1 MNKYQQIIN
10 KLKDTKNND
19 ELFILLNAYINEKLY
34 EDAIKLIENNS
45 QLVKEKPL
53 HIIKLHIELLLSLEL
68 FDEASIA
75 YKKYLELPYISQE
88 VEEYLKEIPSLI
100 EERKDVNKN
109 KTYTIDEIDE
119 ILTSHYDQG
128 KIMDV
133 LFSLDN
139 YNILKL
145 LTPIEIFLLRK
156 DVHPN
161 LRTYALI
168 SLVSNNISTPVQILK
183 DGNKITVVP
192 NKLKPPFCDDNFKK
206 VIKYIESELYK
217 DPSIQQIAF
226 QLLNNYVLDCYPD
239 DVLNDV
245 DLNEFCLALTSL
257 AKDYLSIANDDVTN
271 DQLKQKIKKVLE
283 KTPDLI
289 I

>member
-156 DVHPN
+156 DVHPS

-168 SLVSNNISTPVQILK
+168 SLVSNNISSPVQILK

-217 DPSIQQIAF
+217 DPSVQQIAF

-257 AKDYLSIANDDVTN
+257 AKDYLSIANDDVIN

>member
-68 FDEASIA
+68 FDEASLA

-119 ILTSHYDQG
+119 ILTTHYDQG

-133 LFSLDN
+133 LFSLDD

-156 DVHPN
+156 DVHPS

-168 SLVSNNISTPVQILK
+168 SLVSNNISSPVQILK

-192 NKLKPPFCDDNFKK
+192 NKLKPPFCDDNFNK

-217 DPSIQQIAF
+217 DPSVQQIAF

-257 AKDYLSIANDDVTN
+257 AKDYLSIANDDVIN

>member
-10 KLKDTKNND
+10 KLKGTKNND

-119 ILTSHYDQG
+119 ILTTHYDQG

-156 DVHPN
+156 DVHPS

-168 SLVSNNISTPVQILK
+168 SLVSNNISSPVQILK
-183 DGNKITVVP
+183 DGKKITVVP
-192 NKLKPPFCDDNFKK
+192 NKLKPPFCDDNFRK

-217 DPSIQQIAF
+217 DPSVQQIAF

-257 AKDYLSIANDDVTN
+257 AKDYLSIANDDVAN

>member
-156 DVHPN
+156 DVHPS

-168 SLVSNNISTPVQILK
+168 SLVSNNISSPVQILK
-183 DGNKITVVP
+183 DGKKITVVP

-217 DPSIQQIAF
+217 DPSVQQIAF

-271 DQLKQKIKKVLE
+271 EQLKQKIKKVLE

>member
-119 ILTSHYDQG
+119 ILTTHYDQG

-156 DVHPN
+156 DVHPS

-168 SLVSNNISTPVQILK
+168 SLVSNNISSPVQILK

-192 NKLKPPFCDDNFKK
+192 NKLKPPFCDDNFRK

-217 DPSIQQIAF
+217 DPSVQQIAF

>member
-10 KLKDTKNND
+10 KLKGTKNND

-156 DVHPN
+156 DVHPS

-168 SLVSNNISTPVQILK
+168 SLVSNNISSPVQILK
-183 DGNKITVVP
+183 DGKKITVVP
-192 NKLKPPFCDDNFKK
+192 NKLKPPFCDDNFIK

-217 DPSIQQIAF
+217 DPSVQQIAF

>member
-119 ILTSHYDQG
+119 ILTTHYDQG

-156 DVHPN
+156 DVHPS

-168 SLVSNNISTPVQILK
+168 SLVSNNISSPVQILK
-183 DGNKITVVP
+183 DGKKITVVP

-217 DPSIQQIAF
+217 DPSVQQIAF

-271 DQLKQKIKKVLE
+271 EQLKQKIKKVLE

>member
-68 FDEASIA
+68 FDEASLA

-119 ILTSHYDQG
+119 ILTTHYDQG

-133 LFSLDN
+133 LFSLDD

-156 DVHPN
+156 DVHPS

-168 SLVSNNISTPVQILK
+168 SLVSNNISSPVQILK

-217 DPSIQQIAF
+217 DPSVQQIAF

-271 DQLKQKIKKVLE
+271 GELKQKIKKVLE

>member
-168 SLVSNNISTPVQILK
+168 SLVSNNISSPVQILK

-217 DPSIQQIAF
+217 DPSVQQIAF

-271 DQLKQKIKKVLE
+271 GELKQKIKKVLE

>member
-133 LFSLDN
+133 FFSLDN

-145 LTPIEIFLLRK
+145 LTTIEIFLIRK
-156 DVHPN
+156 DVNPS
-161 LRTYALI
+161 LRTYALL
-168 SLVSNNISTPVQILK
+168 SLVSNNISSPVQILK
-183 DGNKITVVP
+183 DGKKITVVP

-217 DPSIQQIAF
+217 DPSVQQIAF

>member
-10 KLKDTKNND
+10 KLKGTKNND

-156 DVHPN
+156 DVHPS

-168 SLVSNNISTPVQILK
+168 SLVSNNISSPVQILK
-183 DGNKITVVP
+183 DGKKITVVP

-217 DPSIQQIAF
+217 DPSVQQIAF

>member
-156 DVHPN
+156 DVHPS

-168 SLVSNNISTPVQILK
+168 SLVSNNISSPVQILK
-183 DGNKITVVP
+183 DGKKITVVP

-217 DPSIQQIAF
+217 DPSVQQIAF

-257 AKDYLSIANDDVTN
+257 AKDYLSIANDDVIN

>member
-168 SLVSNNISTPVQILK
+168 SLVSNNISSPVQILK
-183 DGNKITVVP
+183 DGKKITVVP

-217 DPSIQQIAF
+217 DPSVQQIAF

-245 DLNEFCLALTSL
+245 DLDEFCLALTSL

-289 I
+289 V

>member
-75 YKKYLELPYISQE
+75 YKKYLELPYMSQE
-88 VEEYLKEIPSLI
+88 VEEYLKQKPSLI

-119 ILTSHYDQG
+119 ILTTHYDQG

-156 DVHPN
+156 DVHPS

-168 SLVSNNISTPVQILK
+168 SLVSNNISSPVQILK
-183 DGNKITVVP
+183 DGKKITVVP

-217 DPSIQQIAF
+217 DPSVQQIAF

-257 AKDYLSIANDDVTN
+257 AKDY
-271 DQLKQKIKKVLE
+271 
-283 KTPDLI
+283 
-289 I
+289 

>member
-119 ILTSHYDQG
+119 ILTTHYDQG

-156 DVHPN
+156 DVHPS

-168 SLVSNNISTPVQILK
+168 SLVSNNISSPVQILK
-183 DGNKITVVP
+183 DGKKITVVP

-217 DPSIQQIAF
+217 DPSVQQIAF

-271 DQLKQKIKKVLE
+271 GELKQKIKKVLE

>member
-10 KLKDTKNND
+10 KLKGTKNND

-156 DVHPN
+156 DVHPS

-168 SLVSNNISTPVQILK
+168 SLVSNNISSPVQILK
-183 DGNKITVVP
+183 DGKKITVVP
-192 NKLKPPFCDDNFKK
+192 NKLKPPFCDDNFRK

-217 DPSIQQIAF
+217 DPSVQQIAF

>member
-168 SLVSNNISTPVQILK
+168 SLVSNNISSPVQILK
-183 DGNKITVVP
+183 DGKKITVVP

-217 DPSIQQIAF
+217 DPSVQQIAF

-257 AKDYLSIANDDVTN
+257 AKDYLSIANDDVIN

>member
-168 SLVSNNISTPVQILK
+168 SLVSNNISSPVQILK

-217 DPSIQQIAF
+217 DPSVQQIAF

>member
-156 DVHPN
+156 DVHPS

-183 DGNKITVVP
+183 DGKKITVVP

>member
-119 ILTSHYDQG
+119 ILTTHYDQG

-156 DVHPN
+156 DVHPS

-168 SLVSNNISTPVQILK
+168 SLVSNNISSPVQILK
-183 DGNKITVVP
+183 DGKKITVVP
-192 NKLKPPFCDDNFKK
+192 NKLKPPFCDDNFRK

>member
-34 EDAIKLIENNS
+34 EDAIKLIKNNS

-168 SLVSNNISTPVQILK
+168 SLVSNNISSPVQILK

-192 NKLKPPFCDDNFKK
+192 NKLKPPFCDDNFRK

-217 DPSIQQIAF
+217 DPSVQQIAF

>member
-68 FDEASIA
+68 FDEASLA

-156 DVHPN
+156 DVHPS

-168 SLVSNNISTPVQILK
+168 SLVSNNISSPVQILK

-192 NKLKPPFCDDNFKK
+192 NKLKPPFCDDNFGK

>member
-119 ILTSHYDQG
+119 ILTTHYDQG

-156 DVHPN
+156 DVHPS

-168 SLVSNNISTPVQILK
+168 SLVSNNISSPVQILK
-183 DGNKITVVP
+183 DGKKITVVP

-217 DPSIQQIAF
+217 DPSVQQIAF

-271 DQLKQKIKKVLE
+271 DQLKQKIKNVLE

>member
-168 SLVSNNISTPVQILK
+168 SLVSNNISSPVQILK

-217 DPSIQQIAF
+217 DPSVQQIAF

-257 AKDYLSIANDDVTN
+257 AKDYLSIANDDVIN

>member
-10 KLKDTKNND
+10 KLKGTKNND

-168 SLVSNNISTPVQILK
+168 SLVSNNISSPVQILK
-183 DGNKITVVP
+183 DGKKITVVP
-192 NKLKPPFCDDNFKK
+192 NKLKPPFCDNNFRK

>member
-168 SLVSNNISTPVQILK
+168 SLVSNNISSPVQILK

-192 NKLKPPFCDDNFKK
+192 NKLKPPFCDDNFRK

-217 DPSIQQIAF
+217 DPSVQQIAF

>member
-1 MNKYQQIIN
+1 M
-10 KLKDTKNND
+10 
-19 ELFILLNAYINEKLY
+19 
-34 EDAIKLIENNS
+34 
-45 QLVKEKPL
+45 
-53 HIIKLHIELLLSLEL
+53 
-68 FDEASIA
+68 
-75 YKKYLELPYISQE
+75 
-88 VEEYLKEIPSLI
+88 KEIPSLI

-168 SLVSNNISTPVQILK
+168 SLVSNNISSPVQILK
-183 DGNKITVVP
+183 DGKKITVVP

-217 DPSIQQIAF
+217 DPSVQQIAF

>member
-53 HIIKLHIELLLSLEL
+53 HIIELHIELLLSLEL

-119 ILTSHYDQG
+119 ILTTHYDQG

-156 DVHPN
+156 DVHPS

-168 SLVSNNISTPVQILK
+168 SLVSNNISSPVQILK
-183 DGNKITVVP
+183 DGKKITVVP

-217 DPSIQQIAF
+217 DPSVQQIAF

-271 DQLKQKIKKVLE
+271 GELKQKIKKVLE

>member
-68 FDEASIA
+68 FDEASLA

-119 ILTSHYDQG
+119 ILTTHYDQG

-133 LFSLDN
+133 LFSLDD

-156 DVHPN
+156 DVHPS

-168 SLVSNNISTPVQILK
+168 SLVSNNISSPVQILK

-192 NKLKPPFCDDNFKK
+192 NKLKPPFCDDNFRK
-206 VIKYIESELYK
+206 VIKYIDSELYK

-271 DQLKQKIKKVLE
+271 GELKQKIKKVLE

>member
-119 ILTSHYDQG
+119 ILTTHYDQG

-156 DVHPN
+156 DVHPS

-183 DGNKITVVP
+183 DGKKITVVP

-217 DPSIQQIAF
+217 DPSVQQIAF

-271 DQLKQKIKKVLE
+271 GELKQKIKKVLE

>member
-10 KLKDTKNND
+10 KLKGTKNND

-34 EDAIKLIENNS
+34 EDAIKLIENNP

-156 DVHPN
+156 DVHPS

-168 SLVSNNISTPVQILK
+168 SLVSNNISSPVQILK
-183 DGNKITVVP
+183 DGKKITVVP
-192 NKLKPPFCDDNFKK
+192 NKLKPPFCDDNFRK

-217 DPSIQQIAF
+217 DPSVQQIAF

>member
-119 ILTSHYDQG
+119 ILTTHYDQG

-156 DVHPN
+156 DVHPS

-168 SLVSNNISTPVQILK
+168 SLVSNNISSPVQILK

-192 NKLKPPFCDDNFKK
+192 NKLKPPFCDDNFIK

-217 DPSIQQIAF
+217 DPSVQQIAF

-257 AKDYLSIANDDVTN
+257 AKDYLSIANDDVIN

>member
-68 FDEASIA
+68 FDEASLA

-133 LFSLDN
+133 LFSLDD

-156 DVHPN
+156 DVHPS

-192 NKLKPPFCDDNFKK
+192 NKLKPPFCDDNFRK

-271 DQLKQKIKKVLE
+271 GELKQKIKKVLE

>member
-156 DVHPN
+156 DVHPS

-168 SLVSNNISTPVQILK
+168 SLVSNNISSPVQILK

-217 DPSIQQIAF
+217 DPSVQQIAF

>member
-156 DVHPN
+156 DVHPS

-168 SLVSNNISTPVQILK
+168 SLVSNNISSPVQILK
-183 DGNKITVVP
+183 DGKKITVVP

-217 DPSIQQIAF
+217 DPSVQQIAF

>member
-10 KLKDTKNND
+10 KLKDTNNND

-156 DVHPN
+156 DVHPS

-168 SLVSNNISTPVQILK
+168 SLVSNNISSPVQILK
-183 DGNKITVVP
+183 DGKKITVVP
-192 NKLKPPFCDDNFKK
+192 NKLKPPFCDDNFRK

-217 DPSIQQIAF
+217 DPSVQQIAF

>member
-156 DVHPN
+156 DVHPS

-183 DGNKITVVP
+183 DGKKITVVP

-217 DPSIQQIAF
+217 DPSVQQIAF

>member
-156 DVHPN
+156 DVHPS

-168 SLVSNNISTPVQILK
+168 SLVSNNISSPVQILK
-183 DGNKITVVP
+183 DGKKITVVP

-217 DPSIQQIAF
+217 DPSVQQIAF

-245 DLNEFCLALTSL
+245 DLNEFCLVLTSL
-257 AKDYLSIANDDVTN
+257 AKDYLSIANDDVIN